1 MRALLLSGF
10 FALAAVT
17 AANAAIEVKEATIRP
32 PFHGATMTAGYMTLK
47 NAGPADRLVGVSC
60 DCADKVELHETMVHD
75 GMAHMMATPVVSV
88 PAGGEV
94 KFAPGGRHLMI
105 VGLKAPLHPGDKA
118 KITLQFEH
126 AGKQTE
132 TFTVSG
138 ADGEHHHP

>member
-1 MRALLLSGF
+1 MRTLLLSGF

-17 AANAAIEVKEATIRP
+17 AANAAIEVKDATIRP
-32 PFHGATMTAGYMTLK
+32 PFQGAQMTAGYVTLK
-47 NAGPADRLVGVSC
+47 NAGPADKLVGASC
-60 DCADKVELHETMVHD
+60 DCADKVELHETMVMQ
-75 GMAHMMATPVVSV
+75 GMAHMMATPVVPV

-118 KITLQFEH
+118 KMTLQFER
-126 AGKQTE
+126 AGKLTE

-138 ADGEHHHP
+138 ADVSHPR